1 MEKNLL
7 STQNDLFLKAEET
20 LLRFPKSGLYE
31 GENPSD
37 WIPFLK
43 SVYDVFKKEEGPRAE
58 IQKEISKIMREQKET
73 FNSYLKLI
81 DSNIFESI
89 AIIHQKFTNFSPGLL
104 YSQYCKVQKGLI
116 SLKSE
121 IDDLQNKDS
130 WLFQQI
136 VKGLSG
142 KNTDVLLMEVKISDI
157 LEKKKLKL
165 NSLQGLLDSLEPQ
178 LSSNKIYQEWL
189 QLSNIMRPFFE
200 KWLNID
206 SQIGKDS
213 NKRGL
218 SFEEKCQIDLLPI
231 LGQKLQTKEFLIYKN
246 IAWLDLPGEIDIV
259 ITNMSNDSVIGL
271 AECKA
276 RLFDIAYGYYQ
287 SGPEGRILTGKKKI
301 KINDKILQIDEKTPC
316 FVISLIQENP
326 YQLGFESKLKV
337 SLNKYLLDLERVWT
351 SEEIYQELKPKFQKK
366 ISPLDWFYKYS
377 KDYLILL

>member
-1 MEKNLL
+1 
-7 STQNDLFLKAEET
+7 
-20 LLRFPKSGLYE
+20 
-31 GENPSD
+31 
-37 WIPFLK
+37 
-43 SVYDVFKKEEGPRAE
+43 
-58 IQKEISKIMREQKET
+58 
-73 FNSYLKLI
+73 
-81 DSNIFESI
+81 
-89 AIIHQKFTNFSPGLL
+89 
-104 YSQYCKVQKGLI
+104 
-116 SLKSE
+116 
-121 IDDLQNKDS
+121 
-130 WLFQQI
+130 
-136 VKGLSG
+136 
-142 KNTDVLLMEVKISDI
+142 
-157 LEKKKLKL
+157 
-165 NSLQGLLDSLEPQ
+165 
-178 LSSNKIYQEWL
+178 
-189 QLSNIMRPFFE
+189 MRPFFE